1 MTEREDKA
9 VTVGR
14 LALEFVAHDADAAAR
29 YRRFCGGGDS
39 FEYAPYIRAW
49 VCALL
54 NAFGLAVVEEET
66 GPGALRFDL
75 LALNRREGE
84 KP

>member
-1 MTEREDKA
+1 MTGHEDKA

-39 FEYAPYIRAW
+39 FEYAPYI
-49 VCALL
+49 
-54 NAFGLAVVEEET
+54 
-66 GPGALRFDL
+66 GALRFDL